1 METNALKIKKIKG
14 DGKAQAKNSP
24 IKDLLCL
31 GVLILLVVSAG
42 CVGCRVH
49 PDGLTLTITTAE
61 WYLQHDSG
69 TWDSIKLRIIGTTSG
84 ERVTIMTYG
93 DGVGYELG
101 LTLDENKNFNQVV
114 TIAFSHE
121 RYTPP
126 VQFETTVKAFRGSET
141 TEVKLQSGNI
151 W

>member
-1 METNALKIKKIKG
+1 METNALTIIKIMGERKR
-14 DGKAQAKNSP
+14 QAKNLP
-24 IKDLLCL
+24 IKDCLCL

-61 WYLQHDSG
+61 WYLQHDS
-69 TWDSIKLRIIGTTSG
+69 WDFIKLRITGSTSG
-84 ERVTIMTYG
+84 DRVTIMTYG
-93 DGVGYELG
+93 DGVGFELG